1 MNEIKN
7 DINLREAVSRK
18 EQNLPPMSSD
28 LNERVLNKL
37 IDSPSQPRRSPLLS
51 NVWWMAVAAVL
62 VAVLALFTW
71 KSQTPKT
78 QPRMAKQED
87 TLKVIEKDNVDKSP
101 TTHVKIADDT
111 RELCKQPTRR
121 LETPQPKKKNRKAV
135 KVQDTPVE
143 EPLLAEAEPVQE
155 EKKQEYQSLVSP
167 VPTQNEDLEP
177 YLVAAAQAQDIR
189 SRGQRLS
196 QEVALLM
203 EQ

>member
-7 DINLREAVSRK
+7 DINLREAVNRK
-18 EQNLPPMSSD
+18 EQKLPQMPSD
-28 LNERVLNKL
+28 LNERVLNSL
-37 IDSPSQPRRSPLLS
+37 IDTPSRPRRTPLLS
-51 NVWWMAVAAVL
+51 RGWWIAAAAVL

-78 QPRMAKQED
+78 QPQIAKQENAP
-87 TLKVIEKDNVDKSP
+87 KVIEKDSVDKSP
-101 TTHVKIADDT
+101 TTHVKLSNNT
-111 RELCKQPTRR
+111 REVEQQHTRR

-189 SRGQRLS
+189 SRGKRLS